1 MIKRAKDACGI
12 NINIRYCNGIL
23 KSWSQKGYTK
33 PEDVKEYS
41 RRRAVKDIPEEDDV
55 MLNGMDILPVYD
67 KGE

>member
-1 MIKRAKDACGI
+1 M
-12 NINIRYCNGIL
+12 
-23 KSWSQKGYTK
+23 
-33 PEDVKEYS
+33 EYS